1 MRHIAD
7 EFVAAWND
15 ADADRLEQLFH
26 PDFRWH
32 IAVTDHDDPNMRSLQ
47 SELLDGMNL
56 PWQQSIYDK
65 AETLEVFRG
74 IFAATDQ
81 FQLELK
87 SVIADGDRAAIE
99 AVGDAINPLNGRR
112 YQNLYCYVFERRDD
126 QLVLFR
132 EYQDTLHLFDV
143 WVAE

>member
-1 MRHIAD
+1 MRHIAA

-15 ADADRLEQLFH
+15 ADADRLDRLFH

-32 IAVTDHDDPNMRSLQ
+32 IAVTDHGDPNMRPLQ
-47 SELLDGMNL
+47 SELLDGKNL

-74 IFAATDQ
+74 IYATTDQ

-87 SVIADGDRAAIE
+87 SVIADGDRAAVE
-99 AVGDAINPLNGRR
+99 VVGDAINPRNGRR

-143 WVAE
+143 WVAH